1 MVRRR
6 HFSER
11 LGNVKVGSVSVQ
23 EHKRHARA
31 NLKVGVLT
39 ASDTR
44 TAAKDK
50 SGQLI
55 QQMFE
60 AAGHRVEFYR
70 IVRDQADTISVT
82 IVENLGELDAMIVTG
97 GTGVAPR
104 DVTAD
109 AVKKLLGT
117 ELPGFGELFRMLSYQ
132 EIGSAA
138 LASRAIAGMRDGKFL
153 AALPGS
159 TGGCRLAMEK
169 LILPELGHLVDL
181 ANPK

>member
-1 MVRRR
+1 
-6 HFSER
+6 
-11 LGNVKVGSVSVQ
+11 VSVQ
-23 EHKRHARA
+23 EHKRHART
-31 NLKVGVLT
+31 NLKLGVLT

-44 TAAKDK
+44 TLRDDK
-50 SGQLI
+50 SGQLLKE
-55 QQMFE
+55 MFE
-60 AAGHRVEFYR
+60 TAGHRVEFYR
-70 IVRDQADTISVT
+70 IVRDEADVIEAS
-82 IVENLGELDAMIVTG
+82 IVENLDQLDGLIVTG

-109 AVKKLLGT
+109 VVKRMLST

-138 LASRAIAGMRDGKFL
+138 LASRAVAGMRNGKFL

-181 ANPK
+181 ANPSANPK

>member
-1 MVRRR
+1 M
-6 HFSER
+6 
-11 LGNVKVGSVSVQ
+11 SVQ
-23 EHKRHARA
+23 EHKSHARRH
-31 NLKVGVLT
+31 LRLGVLT

-44 TAAKDK
+44 TVENDK

-55 QQMFE
+55 RQMAE
-60 AAGHRVEFYR
+60 AEGHRVEFYQ
-70 IVRDQADTISVT
+70 IVRDEAEVIGATIA
-82 IVENLGELDAMIVTG
+82 ENLDALDAIIVTG

-104 DVTAD
+104 DVSAD
-109 AVKKLLGT
+109 VVKKMLTT

-138 LASRAIAGMRDGKFL
+138 LASRAVAGMRNGKFL

-159 TGGCRLAMEK
+159 SGGCRLAMEK
-169 LILPELGHLVDL
+169 LILPEIGHLVDL

>member
-1 MVRRR
+1 MT
-6 HFSER
+6 
-11 LGNVKVGSVSVQ
+11 VQ

-31 NLKVGVLT
+31 NLRVGVLT

-44 TAAKDK
+44 TPDDDR

-55 QQMFE
+55 KQLFE

-70 IVRDQADTISVT
+70 IVRDDAATIGAAIS
-82 IVENLGELDAMIVTG
+82 ENLGDLDTMIVTG

-109 AVKKLLGT
+109 VVKKMLGT

-138 LASRAIAGMRDGKFL
+138 LASRAVAGMLNGKFL

-181 ANPK
+181 ANPLANPQ

>member
-1 MVRRR
+1 M
-6 HFSER
+6 
-11 LGNVKVGSVSVQ
+11 SVQ
-23 EHKRHARA
+23 EHKSHARA
-31 NLKVGVLT
+31 HLRIGVLT

-44 TAAKDK
+44 TPETDK

-55 QQMFE
+55 RQLAE
-60 AAGHRVEFYR
+60 AAGHRIEFYK
-70 IVRDQADTISVT
+70 IVPDDAEVIAGAISS
-82 IVENLGELDAMIVTG
+82 NLGALDAMIITG

-104 DVTAD
+104 DCTAD
-109 AVKKLLGT
+109 VVKKMLAT

-138 LASRAIAGMRDGKFL
+138 LASRAVAGMLNGKFL

>member
-1 MVRRR
+1 M
-6 HFSER
+6 
-11 LGNVKVGSVSVQ
+11 SVQ
-23 EHKRHARA
+23 EHKRHART

-44 TAAKDK
+44 TPADDK

-55 QQMFE
+55 KQMLE
-60 AAGHRVEFYR
+60 AAEHRVGFYR
-70 IVRDQADTISVT
+70 IVRDDAETIAAA
-82 IVENLGELDAMIVTG
+82 IVEQLPSLDAMIVNG

-109 AVKKLLGT
+109 VVRKLLGT

-138 LASRAIAGMRDGKFL
+138 LASRAIAGMREGKFL

-181 ANPK
+181 ANPVANPK

>member
-1 MVRRR
+1 
-6 HFSER
+6 
-11 LGNVKVGSVSVQ
+11 VSVQ

-31 NLKVGVLT
+31 NLRVGVLT

-44 TAAKDK
+44 TPDDDK

-55 QQMFE
+55 KQMFE
-60 AAGHRVEFYR
+60 AAGHHVEFYR
-70 IVRDQADTISVT
+70 VVRDEDDTIAAA
-82 IVENLGELDAMIVTG
+82 IIENLASLDGMVVTG

-109 AVKKLLGT
+109 VVKKLLGT

-138 LASRAIAGMRDGKFL
+138 LASRAVAGMREGKFL

>member
-1 MVRRR
+1 
-6 HFSER
+6 
-11 LGNVKVGSVSVQ
+11 LSVQ
-23 EHKRHARA
+23 EHKRHART

-44 TAAKDK
+44 TPEDDK

-55 QQMFE
+55 RQLFE
-60 AAGHRVEFYR
+60 AAAHRVEFYR
-70 IVRDQADTISVT
+70 IVRDEADTIRAS
-82 IVENLGELDAMIVTG
+82 IVENLANLDAMIVNG

-109 AVKKLLGT
+109 VVRKLLTT
-117 ELPGFGELFRMLSYQ
+117 ELPGFGEIFRMLSYQ

-138 LASRAIAGMRDGKFL
+138 LASRAVAGMREGKFL

-181 ANPK
+181 ANPLADPK

>member
-1 MVRRR
+1 
-6 HFSER
+6 
-11 LGNVKVGSVSVQ
+11 VSVQ
-23 EHKRHARA
+23 EHKGHARA

-44 TAAKDK
+44 TPESDK

-55 QQMFE
+55 KQMFE

-70 IVRDQADTISVT
+70 IVHDDSDTIAAT
-82 IVENLGELDAMIVTG
+82 INQNLCALDAMIVTG

-109 AVKKLLGT
+109 VVKKLLST

-153 AALPGS
+153 AAVPGS

-169 LILPELGHLVDL
+169 LILPEIGHLVDL
-181 ANPK
+181 ANPLANPK

>member
-1 MVRRR
+1 
-6 HFSER
+6 
-11 LGNVKVGSVSVQ
+11 VSVQ
-23 EHKRHARA
+23 EHKRHART

-44 TAAKDK
+44 TLQNDK

-55 QQMFE
+55 KQMFE
-60 AAGHRVEFYR
+60 DAGHRVEFYR
-70 IVRDQADTISVT
+70 IVRDEADTIAANIT
-82 IVENLGELDAMIVTG
+82 DNLGDLDAMIVTG

-109 AVKKLLGT
+109 VVKKLLGT

-138 LASRAIAGMRDGKFL
+138 FASRAVAGMRNGKFL

-169 LILPELGHLVDL
+169 LILPELGHLADL
-181 ANPK
+181 ANP

>member
-1 MVRRR
+1 MSVQKHKEHARR
-6 HFSER
+6 H
-11 LGNVKVGSVSVQ
+11 
-23 EHKRHARA
+23 
-31 NLKVGVLT
+31 LKVGVLT

-44 TAAKDK
+44 TRENDK
-50 SGQLI
+50 SGALI
-55 QQMFE
+55 TEMFE
-60 AAGHRVEFYR
+60 AAGHHVEFYE
-70 IVRDQADTISVT
+70 IVRDDTET
-82 IVENLGELDAMIVTG
+82 IAAAIMVNLSRLDAMVITG
-97 GTGVAPR
+97 GTGVSPR

-109 AVKKLLGT
+109 VVKKMLTT

-138 LASRAIAGMRDGKFL
+138 LASRAIAGMCNGKFL

-181 ANPK
+181 ANPNESSHH

>member
-1 MVRRR
+1 M
-6 HFSER
+6 
-11 LGNVKVGSVSVQ
+11 SVQ
-23 EHKRHARA
+23 EHKRHART

-44 TAAKDK
+44 TPENDK

-55 QQMFE
+55 RQMFE

-70 IVRDQADTISVT
+70 IVRDEAATIAST
-82 IVENLGELDAMIVTG
+82 IAENLGNLDAMIVTG

-104 DVTAD
+104 DCTAD
-109 AVKKLLGT
+109 VVNKLLGP

-138 LASRAIAGMRDGKFL
+138 FLSRATAGIRAGKIVVS
-153 AALPGS
+153 LPGS
-159 TGGCRLAMEK
+159 PDACRLGLEK
-169 LILPELGHLVDL
+169 LLLPELGHIAHLL
-181 ANPK
+181 NL

>member
-1 MVRRR
+1 
-6 HFSER
+6 
-11 LGNVKVGSVSVQ
+11 VSVQ
-23 EHKRHARA
+23 EHKRHSRA

-44 TAAKDK
+44 TLRDDK

-55 QQMFE
+55 KQMFE
-60 AAGHRVEFYR
+60 DAGHRVEFYR
-70 IVRDQADTISVT
+70 IVRDEADTIAAS
-82 IVENLGELDAMIVTG
+82 ILENLSELDAMIVTG

-104 DVTAD
+104 DVSAD
-109 AVKKLLGT
+109 VVKKLLGT
-117 ELPGFGELFRMLSYQ
+117 ELPGFGEIFRMLSYQ

-138 LASRAIAGMRDGKFL
+138 LASRALAGMREGKFL

-181 ANPK
+181 AAPLANSK

>member
-1 MVRRR
+1 MRCGD

-11 LGNVKVGSVSVQ
+11 LGNVSVGLVSVQ
-23 EHKRHARA
+23 EHKRHART
-31 NLKVGVLT
+31 NLKIGVLT

-44 TAAKDK
+44 TGDDDK

-55 QQMFE
+55 MQMCE
-60 AAGHRVEFYR
+60 AAGHRIEFYR
-70 IVRDQADTISVT
+70 IVRDDADTIASAITVD
-82 IVENLGELDAMIVTG
+82 LAALDAMIVTG

-109 AVKKLLGT
+109 VVKKLLTT

-138 LASRAIAGMRDGKFL
+138 LASRAVAGMREGKFL

-181 ANPK
+181 ANPQ

>member
-1 MVRRR
+1 
-6 HFSER
+6 
-11 LGNVKVGSVSVQ
+11 LSVQ
-23 EHKRHARA
+23 EHKRHART

-44 TAAKDK
+44 TSEDDK

-55 QQMFE
+55 KQLFE

-70 IVRDQADTISVT
+70 IVRDEAATIAAAIS
-82 IVENLGELDAMIVTG
+82 ENLGNLDAMIVTG

-109 AVKKLLGT
+109 VVKKLLET

-138 LASRAIAGMRDGKFL
+138 LASRAIAGMLHGKFL

-169 LILPELGHLVDL
+169 LILPEIGHLIDL

>member
-1 MVRRR
+1 M
-6 HFSER
+6 
-11 LGNVKVGSVSVQ
+11 
-23 EHKRHARA
+23 
-31 NLKVGVLT
+31 LT

-44 TAAKDK
+44 TPEDDK

-55 QQMFE
+55 KQMFE
-60 AAGHRVEFYR
+60 ADGHRVEFYR
-70 IVRDQADTISVT
+70 IVCDDAAAIGAAIS
-82 IVENLGELDAMIVTG
+82 ENLGNLEAIIVTG

-109 AVKKLLGT
+109 VVKKMLT
-117 ELPGFGELFRMLSYQ
+117 IELSGFGELFRMLSYQ

-138 LASRAIAGMRDGKFL
+138 LASRAIAGMLNGKFL

-169 LILPELGHLVDL
+169 LILPELGHLIDL
-181 ANPK
+181 ANPLAKQK

>member
-1 MVRRR
+1 M
-6 HFSER
+6 
-11 LGNVKVGSVSVQ
+11 SVQ
-23 EHKRHARA
+23 EHKRHARS

-44 TAAKDK
+44 SPEDDK

-55 QQMFE
+55 KQLFE

-70 IVRDQADTISVT
+70 IVRDEADTIAAAIT
-82 IVENLGELDAMIVTG
+82 DNLGNLDAMIVTG

-109 AVKKLLGT
+109 VVKKMLGT

-138 LASRAIAGMRDGKFL
+138 LASRAIAGMLNGKFL

-169 LILPELGHLVDL
+169 LILPELGHLIDL
-181 ANPK
+181 ANPFANPK

>member
-1 MVRRR
+1 
-6 HFSER
+6 
-11 LGNVKVGSVSVQ
+11 LSVQ
-23 EHKRHARA
+23 EHKSHARRH
-31 NLKVGVLT
+31 LRLGVLT

-44 TAAKDK
+44 TVENDK

-55 QQMFE
+55 RQMAE
-60 AAGHRVEFYR
+60 AEGHRVEFYQ
-70 IVRDQADTISVT
+70 IVRDEAEVIGATIA
-82 IVENLGELDAMIVTG
+82 ENLDALDAIIVTG

-104 DVTAD
+104 DVSAD
-109 AVKKLLGT
+109 VVKKMLTT

-138 LASRAIAGMRDGKFL
+138 LASRAVAGMRNGKFL

-159 TGGCRLAMEK
+159 SGGCRLAMEK
-169 LILPELGHLVDL
+169 LILPEIGHLVDL

>member
-1 MVRRR
+1 
-6 HFSER
+6 
-11 LGNVKVGSVSVQ
+11 VSVQ
-23 EHKRHARA
+23 EHNSHARA
-31 NLKVGVLT
+31 HLKIGVLT

-44 TAAKDK
+44 TPETDK

-55 QQMFE
+55 KQLCE
-60 AAGHRVEFYR
+60 AARHSIEFYR
-70 IVRDQADTISVT
+70 IVRDDAEVIAAS
-82 IVENLGELDAMIVTG
+82 IMENLAALDAMIITG

-104 DVTAD
+104 DCSAD
-109 AVKKLLGT
+109 VVKKMLTL

-138 LASRAIAGMRDGKFL
+138 LASRAIAGMRDRKFI
-153 AALPGS
+153 AVLPGS

-181 ANPK
+181 ANPSANPK

>member
-1 MVRRR
+1 M
-6 HFSER
+6 
-11 LGNVKVGSVSVQ
+11 SVH

-44 TAAKDK
+44 TPEDDK

-55 QQMFE
+55 KNLFE
-60 AAGHRVEFYR
+60 DAGHRVDFYR
-70 IVRDQADTISVT
+70 IVRDEADMVRAS
-82 IVENLGELDAMIVTG
+82 IVDTLSSLDAMIVTG

-109 AVKKLLGT
+109 VVKRLLTT

-138 LASRAIAGMRDGKFL
+138 LASRAVAGMREGRFL

-181 ANPK
+181 ANPSAKAK

>member
-1 MVRRR
+1 
-6 HFSER
+6 
-11 LGNVKVGSVSVQ
+11 VSVQ
-23 EHKRHARA
+23 EHKSHARTI
-31 NLKVGVLT
+31 LKVGVLT

-44 TAAKDK
+44 TPENDK

-55 QQMFE
+55 KQLFE
-60 AAGHRVEFYR
+60 AAGHRVEFYK
-70 IVRDQADTISVT
+70 IVRDEAEIIAATIT
-82 IVENLGELDAMIVTG
+82 ENLGQLDAMIITG

-104 DVTAD
+104 DCTAD
-109 AVKKLLGT
+109 VVKKMLTT

-138 LASRAIAGMRDGKFL
+138 LASRAIAGMREGKFL

-181 ANPK
+181 ANPTANSK